1 MAMTEIKDLGRWFE
15 QESRALVLYA
25 RQWLDPVAAEDAVQD
40 VFIRL
45 IQEDRP
51 PTHMKAWLYQAV
63 RNRALNGLRSWRRRS
78 RREEQAATET
88 ADCFESHPG
97 QRIDAH
103 LAENALHRLPPE
115 EREVVTLRIWGGLT
129 LEETAEVLGSSVP
142 TVFRRYRASLAHIR
156 KLMEETCPTKPQL
169 V

>member
-1 MAMTEIKDLGRWFE
+1 MATIEIKDLGRWFE

-45 IQEDRP
+45 IQEDQP
-51 PTHMKAWLYQAV
+51 PHHMKAWLYRAV
-63 RNRALNGLRSWRRRS
+63 RNRALNGLRSWKRRS
-78 RREEQAATET
+78 RWEDQAATET
-88 ADCFESHPG
+88 AHWFESHPG
-97 QRIDAH
+97 QRIDAR

-129 LEETAEVLGSSVP
+129 LEEIAEVLGSSVP
-142 TVFRRYRASLAHIR
+142 SVFRRYRASLAHIQR
-156 KLMEETCPTKPQL
+156 LMEETCPTKHQL
-169 V
+169 A